1 MVTQYAWPANSDFI
15 MAIVHGIKYLF
26 VQYTNR
32 EIHFHPPPH
41 PVCVCRNS
49 NIEHD
54 KSKTPRKIIWR
65 TETIEMTIYMGF
77 NMLWIA
83 SNR

>member
-32 EIHFHPPPH
+32 EIHSPPPSI
-41 PVCVCRNS
+41 PFVCVEIPIS
-49 NIEHD
+49 NMINQKHLA
-54 KSKTPRKIIWR
+54 KSFGEQKQ
-65 TETIEMTIYMGF
+65 
-77 NMLWIA
+77 
-83 SNR
+83 